1 MEEYHNGNRN
11 AHRWIACADADN
23 RGRIYTEFEADRVE
37 FWQSGGDEH
46 NAEYVMM

>member
-1 MEEYHNGNRN
+1 MHIVGLPVLTPTIEVGF
-11 AHRWIACADADN
+11 
-23 RGRIYTEFEADRVE
+23 TEFEADRVE